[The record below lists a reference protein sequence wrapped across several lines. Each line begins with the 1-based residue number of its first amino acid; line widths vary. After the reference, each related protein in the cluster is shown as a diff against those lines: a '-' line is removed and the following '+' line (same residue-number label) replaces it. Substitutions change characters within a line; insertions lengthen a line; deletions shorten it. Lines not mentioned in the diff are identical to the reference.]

1 MICRKKRLHGHEFIE
16 FMRAIHRWEEGDL
29 SVILMNVGYD
39 FGNGEYGVDEYYC
52 TVDDNYR
59 KNPSYFIGVDPKTY
73 LGTESYGYWNEKL
86 NVRVNHS
93 WKTSE
98 KFNFKFVSAK
108 PQSWHLQ

>member
-59 KNPSYFIGVDPKTY
+59 KTLHIS
-73 LGTESYGYWNEKL
+73 
-86 NVRVNHS
+86 
-93 WKTSE
+93 
-98 KFNFKFVSAK
+98 
-108 PQSWHLQ
+108 